1 MDFDKIKRRQSLK
14 VIISEAI
21 MVLAVIITVIVL
33 AFVVSGYWLNSDF
46 KIERQGLLQISSFP
60 TGADVEID
68 GSVSWLQKTNTSKVL
83 SSGEHTVAL
92 SKENYDSWSK
102 TINISE
108 GLLYRINYPR
118 LFLKNR
124 SLENI
129 YDTAGT
135 IYATFS
141 PNHETLLLVNE
152 TTEWTLINLNND
164 TLESKKLD
172 VSKYFS
178 TVSLADDATIG
189 LFTGKISE
197 AIWDRDGTHILFAI
211 DAGDYIEWS
220 LIDVKNVTSSLNLTK
235 EFGVNF
241 DNIKILDNSSNNLLV
256 LQDGNLRKV
265 DVSGKS
271 ISAVL
276 VDGVMDY
283 DYYNNEVV
291 FSAKN
296 NDADDYYIG
305 LTRLGD
311 EKYTELLTTASPAK
325 VAISKFYDDKYI
337 SVLLNNEISLYKK
350 DNFEKI
356 SSHEINFNPGI
367 IKVGHDGEF
376 IVFYAGNNIATL
388 DMESSSVSEWQAE
401 GDTFGWVDQYMI
413 YSVADG
419 ELIVY
424 DFDGLNRRIISKNVS
439 ARFPASITN
448 DKWLY
453 YFSNDNLI
461 REWLIPR

>member
-152 TTEWTLINLNND
+152 TTEWTLINLNTD

-189 LFTGKISE
+189 LFTVKISE
-197 AIWDRDGTHILFAI
+197 A
-211 DAGDYIEWS
+211 S
-220 LIDVKNVTSSLNLTK
+220 
-235 EFGVNF
+235 
-241 DNIKILDNSSNNLLV
+241 
-256 LQDGNLRKV
+256 
-265 DVSGKS
+265 
-271 ISAVL
+271 
-276 VDGVMDY
+276 
-283 DYYNNEVV
+283 
-291 FSAKN
+291 
-296 NDADDYYIG
+296 
-305 LTRLGD
+305 
-311 EKYTELLTTASPAK
+311 
-325 VAISKFYDDKYI
+325 
-337 SVLLNNEISLYKK
+337 
-350 DNFEKI
+350 
-356 SSHEINFNPGI
+356 
-367 IKVGHDGEF
+367 
-376 IVFYAGNNIATL
+376 
-388 DMESSSVSEWQAE
+388 
-401 GDTFGWVDQYMI
+401 
-413 YSVADG
+413 
-419 ELIVY
+419 
-424 DFDGLNRRIISKNVS
+424 
-439 ARFPASITN
+439 
-448 DKWLY
+448 
-453 YFSNDNLI
+453 
-461 REWLIPR
+461 

>member
-241 DNIKILDNSSNNLLV
+241 DNIKIL
-256 LQDGNLRKV
+256 
-265 DVSGKS
+265 SGQLNPSS
-271 ISAVL
+271 IS
-276 VDGVMDY
+276 D
-283 DYYNNEVV
+283 
-291 FSAKN
+291 
-296 NDADDYYIG
+296 
-305 LTRLGD
+305 
-311 EKYTELLTTASPAK
+311 
-325 VAISKFYDDKYI
+325 
-337 SVLLNNEISLYKK
+337 
-350 DNFEKI
+350 
-356 SSHEINFNPGI
+356 
-367 IKVGHDGEF
+367 
-376 IVFYAGNNIATL
+376 
-388 DMESSSVSEWQAE
+388 
-401 GDTFGWVDQYMI
+401 
-413 YSVADG
+413 
-419 ELIVY
+419 LIVMVLPGVPPRPPAARAALY
-424 DFDGLNRRIISKNVS
+424 D
-439 ARFPASITN
+439 T
-448 DKWLY
+448 
-453 YFSNDNLI
+453 
-461 REWLIPR
+461 

>member
-1 MDFDKIKRRQSLK
+1 
-14 VIISEAI
+14 
-21 MVLAVIITVIVL
+21 
-33 AFVVSGYWLNSDF
+33 
-46 KIERQGLLQISSFP
+46 
-60 TGADVEID
+60 
-68 GSVSWLQKTNTSKVL
+68 
-83 SSGEHTVAL
+83 
-92 SKENYDSWSK
+92 
-102 TINISE
+102 
-108 GLLYRINYPR
+108 
-118 LFLKNR
+118 
-124 SLENI
+124 
-129 YDTAGT
+129 
-135 IYATFS
+135 
-141 PNHETLLLVNE
+141 
-152 TTEWTLINLNND
+152 
-164 TLESKKLD
+164 
-172 VSKYFS
+172 
-178 TVSLADDATIG
+178 
-189 LFTGKISE
+189 
-197 AIWDRDGTHILFAI
+197 
-211 DAGDYIEWS
+211 
-220 LIDVKNVTSSLNLTK
+220 
-235 EFGVNF
+235 
-241 DNIKILDNSSNNLLV
+241 
-256 LQDGNLRKV
+256 
-265 DVSGKS
+265 
-271 ISAVL
+271 
-276 VDGVMDY
+276 MDY

-296 NDADDYYIG
+296 NDADDYYVG

-356 SSHEINFNPGI
+356 SSHEINFNPEI

-376 IVFYAGNNIATL
+376 IVFYANNNIATL